1 MSMEFCK
8 SPFNKNA
15 LTWKAGH
22 QLETTPRAVQH
33 TDTQRKKTNQNPHT
47 SPTSPRRREETTLG
61 RCSELFLG
69 TLLKDV

>member
-22 QLETTPRAVQH
+22 QLETNPRAVQH
-33 TDTQRKKTNQNPHT
+33 TDTQRKKNHSKSSHFPDLPKNKRGDHSWQM
-47 SPTSPRRREETTLG
+47 L
-61 RCSELFLG
+61 
-69 TLLKDV
+69 